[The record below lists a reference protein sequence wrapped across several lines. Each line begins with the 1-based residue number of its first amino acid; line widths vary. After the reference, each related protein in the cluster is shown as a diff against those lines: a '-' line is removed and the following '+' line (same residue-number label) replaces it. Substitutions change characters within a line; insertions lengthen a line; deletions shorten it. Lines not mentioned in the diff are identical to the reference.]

1 MKLVQ
6 NSDIKKMNE
15 LYLKIGTYAGVAR
28 EVGFSPSTVKKYIKK
43 DYVSEDELVLK
54 KYEGPLPEFDPT
66 IFRVDDWGPL
76 CVLSD
81 EENEEIRELWK
92 ELYL

>member
-6 NSDIKKMNE
+6 NADIKRMNE

-28 EVGFSPSTVKKYIKK
+28 EVGFSPSTVKKYIQK
-43 DYVSEDELVLK
+43 DYVSEEELQLI

-66 IFRVDDWGPL
+66 IFRTDDWGAL
-76 CVLSD
+76 CTLSD
-81 EENEEIRELWK
+81 EEVDEIRELWK